1 VVALVG
7 GGLVG
12 AVGWSDDRPAG
23 SRTAG
28 VSAAT
33 QRSTVTIAGS
43 MASAAC
49 KTAVDRAN
57 AVLVAAVNLRRAAVE
72 QGRILRD
79 PANRRLSGREVL
91 ERVAPAAGWVQ
102 RVSQVQPRPWPTIG
116 RSWTGASCKPLN
128 QPGRSALHGG
138 EDDHIGPVVPSGGVE
153 FPTAG
158 DQP

>member
-1 VVALVG
+1 LVVVALVG

-102 RVSQVQPRPWPTIG
+102 RVSQVQPRPG
-116 RSWTGASCKPLN
+116 R
-128 QPGRSALHGG
+128 RSAGR
-138 EDDHIGPVVPSGGVE
+138 GPVQAASP
-153 FPTAG
+153 
-158 DQP
+158 